1 MLEQRPPGVLWLVL
15 SNGVKLAAFGIVAG
29 LLISPVAGRALS
41 SMLYGVSVWDVP
53 SFMAAPIIILLVTCF
68 GSLPPGWAAARTEPM
83 KALREQ

>member
-1 MLEQRPPGVLWLVL
+1 
-15 SNGVKLAAFGIVAG
+15 VKLAAVGIVAG

-53 SFMAAPIIILLVTCF
+53 SILAAPTIILLVTCC
-68 GSLPPGWAAARTEPM
+68 GSLLPGWAAARTDPM